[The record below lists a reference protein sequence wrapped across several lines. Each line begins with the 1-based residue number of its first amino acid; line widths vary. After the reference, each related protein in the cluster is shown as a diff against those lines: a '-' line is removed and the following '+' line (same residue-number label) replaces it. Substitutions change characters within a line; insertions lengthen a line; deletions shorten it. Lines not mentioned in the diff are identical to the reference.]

1 MELSSMSMII
11 ENDYIREPL
20 PFYGFERILREDSQ
34 AKVINLFTT
43 KELYDDL
50 KNTGAVIYRYFN
62 DSLKEFNEIIKKHS
76 SKVTF
81 DPARKAPTSN
91 TAEINAGIFEMGLHQ
106 ENGNLPFNPDLQWFY
121 CLEAATKGS
130 ETISSFC
137 SFYSKLGLGTYI
149 IKNIISMFSAR
160 GYEYI
165 LLTATD
171 QVKKLIYSL
180 VEEVEILAVADPR
193 KVQNHNINWGTYYTN
208 NPHVIMFK
216 LPSISSKDLKDE
228 AKIA

>member
-1 MELSSMSMII
+1 MKMYQTKMIDCSDPYYSFVKDKAQTHYYKVFEAEPNPEPNCFI
-11 ENDYIREPL
+11 CLNDKTTGDLLACIGVTYAASGKLFSEYYLETHIDSIYPINRE
-20 PFYGFERILREDSQ
+20 
-34 AKVINLFTT
+34 KVI
-43 KELYDDL
+43 E
-50 KNTGAVIYRYFN
+50 
-62 DSLKEFNEIIKKHS
+62 
-76 SKVTF
+76 
-81 DPARKAPTSN
+81 
-91 TAEINAGIFEMGLHQ
+91 
-106 ENGNLPFNPDLQWFY
+106 
-121 CLEAATKGS
+121 
-130 ETISSFC
+130 ISSFC